1 MILGVGTDLFQ
12 VSRIER
18 SIERHGE
25 RFVKRILSNEELN
38 GFLVSKR
45 QANYLAKRFAVKEAV
60 SKALGT
66 GMAQGVSW
74 HDIEVCYSEL
84 GAPEVR
90 LCGGAAK
97 RLDLMNGSSVHIS
110 ISDEAD
116 MVVAFAVIS

>member
-12 VSRIER
+12 VSRIEH

-25 RFVKRILSNEELN
+25 RFIKRILSKEELK
-38 GFLVSKR
+38 GYMSSKR

-66 GMAQGVSW
+66 GIAEGVTW
-74 HDIEVCYSEL
+74 HDIEVCYSDL
-84 GAPEVR
+84 GAPRVKLYR
-90 LCGGAAK
+90 GAAK
-97 RLDLMNGSSVHIS
+97 RLDMMNGSSVHIS